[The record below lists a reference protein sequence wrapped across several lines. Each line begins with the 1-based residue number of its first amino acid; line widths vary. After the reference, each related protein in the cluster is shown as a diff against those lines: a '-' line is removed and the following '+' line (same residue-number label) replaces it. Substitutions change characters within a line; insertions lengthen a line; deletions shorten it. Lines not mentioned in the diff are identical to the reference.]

1 MEGMITKEDLQK
13 VRNKAASIKAVVIG
27 DTMLDKYIYGI
38 VERISP
44 EAPVP
49 VLTHYSTEVKAGGAA
64 NVALNLAAWGC
75 KTSLIGLTGK
85 DSNRVELNTIL
96 DQNNI
101 THHLFESQNRP
112 TTVKTR
118 VVAASHHLLRIDE
131 ESSEYVNGKEEE
143 ILCQFINDALSKEK
157 PDLII
162 IEDYNKGLL
171 TEKIISQVIDYGK
184 RNHSF
189 IAIDPKE
196 KNFMKYG
203 QADLFKPNLREAIHA
218 AHKNLSPEDLK
229 ELSSEWRKRMNFN
242 TIAIT
247 LGGQGVFLH
256 NQDDTQH
263 ILPSREI
270 DVIDVCGAG
279 DAVICALAL
288 AMMSGLNLKKT
299 GALAN
304 LTGAYVCSHSGVV
317 TINPEEIENWM

>member
-1 MEGMITKEDLQK
+1 MITREDLQK

-49 VLTHYSTEVKAGGAA
+49 ILTHNSTELKAGGAA

-75 KTSLIGLTGK
+75 KTSLIGLTGT
-85 DSNRVELNTIL
+85 DLNGEELKKIL
-96 DQNNI
+96 DRNSI
-101 THHLFESQNRP
+101 KHHLFESPNRP

-118 VVAASHHLLRIDE
+118 VVASSHHLLRIDE
-131 ESSEYVNGKEEE
+131 ESAEYVNGKEEQSVS
-143 ILCQFINDALSKEK
+143 QFINDALSEER

-171 TEKIISQVIDYGK
+171 TEKIINQVIEFGQ
-184 RNHSF
+184 RNNCF
-189 IAIDPKE
+189 TAVDPKE
-196 KNFMKYG
+196 KNFMNYG
-203 QADLFKPNLREAIHA
+203 QADLFKPNLREAILA
-218 AHKNLSPEDLK
+218 AHRN
-229 ELSSEWRKRMNFN
+229 LSSEDLGALGDEWRKTMNFN

-247 LGGQGVFLH
+247 LGGQGVFL
-256 NQDDTQH
+256 QDQEGTVH

-270 DVIDVCGAG
+270 DVVDVCGAG

-288 AMMSGLNLKKT
+288 ALMSGLNLKKS

-317 TINPEEIENWM
+317 TIKPEEIESWI